1 MAMWCD
7 TYFLD
12 ISLLLL
18 LLVCSYTDLKK
29 RKIYNKVILLGVII
43 GLVGNIYF
51 QGVSA
56 GLPFAL
62 KGFFLGIGLLII
74 PFISGGLGA
83 GDVKLLGV
91 VGIYKGVEFTFY
103 AFLLSALWGGL
114 FSVIILVKQKRLLLV
129 LKNIGQSLKVLFLSG
144 FKVNTLPD
152 TSSSPSEFSI
162 PYAPAIAAGV
172 LLVYAFKYFNFW

>member
-1 MAMWCD
+1 MGG
-7 TYFLD
+7 
-12 ISLLLL
+12 I
-18 LLVCSYTDLKK
+18 V
-29 RKIYNKVILLGVII
+29 I
-43 GLVGNIYF
+43 GLAGNIYF

-56 GLPFAL
+56 GLLFAL
-62 KGFFLGIGLLII
+62 QGFFLGIGLLII
-74 PFISGGLGA
+74 PFIGGGLGA

-114 FSVIILVKQKRLLLV
+114 FSVVVLVRQKRLLLV

-152 TSSSPSEFSI
+152 TSSSPAEFSI
-162 PYAPAIAAGV
+162 PYGPAITVGILA
-172 LLVYAFKYFNFW
+172 VYAFKYFNF

>member
-1 MAMWCD
+1 MWCN
-7 TYFLD
+7 THFLD

-18 LLVCSYTDLKK
+18 LVVCSYTDLRK
-29 RKIYNKVILLGVII
+29 RKIYNAVILSGLVI
-43 GLVGNIYF
+43 GLAGNVYL

-56 GLPFAL
+56 GLIFAW

-83 GDVKLLGV
+83 GDVKLLGI

-114 FSVIILVKQKRLLLV
+114 FSLIVLVKQKRLLLV
-129 LKNIGQSLKVLFLSG
+129 LKNIGQSLLVLFLSG
-144 FKVNTLPD
+144 FKVNTLPA
-152 TSSSPSEFSI
+152 TENSPQEFSI
-162 PYAPAIAAGV
+162 PYAPAIALGV
-172 LLVYAFKYFNFW
+172 LLVYLF